1 MTFVIKSKIEFIQVS
16 CIIMG
21 RPFFVPLACFA
32 TIQEGMHRQ
41 TKGTHDSFG
50 LSYKDLLRVR
60 RIAKRTRV
68 YAACFRCKAS
78 KIKCSN
84 IRPCEKCVG
93 TLQERNCTTESLVW
107 SARSRI
113 PTNQQS
119 AERVENA
126 ETHTDYFQAQT
137 ITAPTSARDQKS
149 KTVIPGVWSSP
160 DVQGEIHPHSIV
172 SLIPGNNPHSPTFPT
187 VNESGYGALLQSS
200 STTSF
205 SSHTP
210 LPPAPSSWHHPTPLL
225 SPLAASALLGLQLPA
240 TPSPL
245 LPPLNMLA
253 HGWLSA
259 QLMGRIPPPSGLL
272 PYVDAGRWGAAGWP

>member
-1 MTFVIKSKIEFIQVS
+1 
-16 CIIMG
+16 
-21 RPFFVPLACFA
+21 
-32 TIQEGMHRQ
+32 MHKQ
-41 TKGTHDSFG
+41 TKASKDSFG

-68 YAACFRCKAS
+68 YAACSRCKAS
-78 KIKCSN
+78 KIKCSD
-84 IRPCEKCVG
+84 IRPCKQCVG
-93 TLQERNCTTESLVW
+93 TLHERMCTTEPLAWGSQ
-107 SARSRI
+107 SQM

-126 ETHTDYFQAQT
+126 ETQTDYFQAQRV
-137 ITAPTSARDQKS
+137 TSGSGGYPVPFPSTSPRDQKS
-149 KTVIPGVWSSP
+149 KTVISGLWSSP
-160 DVQGEIHPHSIV
+160 DLQGEIHPHSALSPTPRI
-172 SLIPGNNPHSPTFPT
+172 NPNSPTFPNVT
-187 VNESGYGALLQSS
+187 GSGYGTMLQSS

-205 SSHTP
+205 FPHTP
-210 LPPAPSSWHHPTPLL
+210 LPPAPSSWHHPAPLL